1 MFLMWNPKLLPS
13 PRRVTEP
20 VQLIDLM
27 PTVLDLLSVKAP
39 EMVQGQSLA
48 PLLKGRPFHRRT
60 PVMTSRFAHPNA
72 RPNGLVPENRINTF
86 AVIEANWK
94 LIYREK
100 GKEVGLSRVELYDR
114 RTDRAETNNVADAHP
129 QEVERLMAELGKWLD
144 AQKQIRA
151 VLGKGARSTL
161 DQQTLDQL
169 RSLGYIGG
177 KP

>member
-1 MFLMWNPKLLPS
+1 
-13 PRRVTEP
+13 
-20 VQLIDLM
+20 M

-39 EMVQGQSLA
+39 EILQGQSLV
-48 PLLKGRPFHRRT
+48 PLIKGAPFHRRT
-60 PVMTSRFAHPNA
+60 PVMTSRYAHPNA
-72 RPNGLVPENRINTF
+72 KPNGFVPENRINTF
-86 AVIEANWK
+86 ALIERNWK

-114 RTDRAETNNVADAHP
+114 RTDRAETKNVAADHP
-129 QEVERLMAELGKWLD
+129 DDVERLMTELGKWLD
-144 AQKQIRA
+144 AQKQLRA

-177 KP
+177 KK